1 MTRLARFAP
10 AMAALVMVVAA
21 CPRRPEPAPEPVAT
35 GPTQAQLDSI
45 ARERARL
52 DSISRAE
59 QARRDS
65 IARIES
71 MRADSIRRAQEAMAG
86 ARNTLSGVI
95 YYELDSSDLTAQ
107 AQAALDAKLAI
118 LRANPA
124 VRLRVSGHADERGGD
139 EYNLALG
146 QRRAAAAK
154 RYLTQ
159 RGVDGTRIE
168 TASFG
173 EERPAADGHD
183 ESAWSQNRRAE
194 FEIIAGGDM
203 IQSSGE

>member
-21 CPRRPEPAPEPVAT
+21 CPRRPEPVPEPVAT

-52 DSISRAE
+52 DSIARAE
-59 QARRDS
+59 QARNDS
-65 IARIES
+65 IARANQ
-71 MRADSIRRAQEAMAG
+71 MRADSVRLAQEAMAG
-86 ARNTLSGVI
+86 ARNTLSAVI
-95 YYELDSSDLTAQ
+95 YYELDSSDLNAA

-118 LRANPA
+118 LRANPE

-159 RGVDGTRIE
+159 RGVDAARIE

-173 EERPAADGHD
+173 EERPAAEGHD

-203 IQSSGE
+203 IRPTP